1 MEVRV
6 FSAAPKTYH
15 FYLVFIACKGYTP
28 VLGTHFGVKREHK
41 VSKTNKPDG
50 QGKGKVV
57 SSTGDTEMFKLPP
70 YTELKADG
78 IYRYRR
84 RVAPKLQPQI
94 GKGFL
99 YRNLGKTKAD
109 VLNNYSRV
117 HSEIEALFQEARDT
131 LALEQEMS
139 AKAKAEYEKKS
150 ERDKVLFL
158 VEQHYGKEASEM
170 LSAGIVDDGFY
181 EALEGLSQNLSGKIS
196 EQTEAILSS
205 GKVPDAVITLSS
217 VFDAYY
223 EYKKT
228 DRPKDNKRLH
238 NRLMANKRNLITSW
252 GSVKVEKMP
261 VEQLTRKDANAFR
274 DFLLLSTKPSS
285 VSRNISLVSATINWH
300 SKENG
305 LDLVS
310 PFNGI
315 IIKDAGHTKNDRLP
329 LTVDE
334 VRQVSDVIRD
344 KKAWPMWVMMR
355 DTGMRTAEV
364 SGLLVGDISLQ
375 DRTVAIQ
382 PNRIRDLK
390 TAGSQRTIP
399 LSDELVGLLQPHRQN
414 KDDDDALFSSYGTP
428 TGADALSASLRKY
441 LRTVIKEKRK
451 VPYSLR
457 HSMKDALRNVGI
469 DGDMIDAILGHSGQ
483 SVGSRYGS
491 GYNTDIMRKALEKV
505 WN

>member
-1 MEVRV
+1 M
-6 FSAAPKTYH
+6 
-15 FYLVFIACKGYTP
+15 
-28 VLGTHFGVKREHK
+28 
-41 VSKTNKPDG
+41 VSKTGKYDG
-50 QGKGKVV
+50 TRKGKVV
-57 SSTGDTEMFKLPP
+57 SSTGDTIMFRLPH

-84 RVAPKLQPQI
+84 RVAPKLQEI
-94 GKGFL
+94 VGKARL

-117 HSEIEALFQEARDT
+117 HSEIEALLSQAQDT
-131 LALEQEMS
+131 LIQQKETS
-139 AKAKAEYEKKS
+139 AKAKEDYAKKS
-150 ERDKVLFL
+150 ERDKVLHL
-158 VEQHYGKEASEM
+158 VQEHYGKEASEM
-170 LSAGIVDDGFY
+170 LAIGQVDRNFEGALMGLADELAGDID
-181 EALEGLSQNLSGKIS
+181 ETTERMLWSGR
-196 EQTEAILSS
+196 
-205 GKVPDAVITLSS
+205 VPDEVITLSS

-223 EYKKT
+223 DYKKT

-300 SKENG
+300 SKDNG

-329 LTVDE
+329 LTADE
-334 VRQVSDVIRD
+334 ISQVSDVIRD

-375 DRTVAIQ
+375 DRTVTIQ
-382 PNRIRDLK
+382 PNKIRDLK

-399 LSDELVGLLQPHRQN
+399 LSDELVGLLQSHRQN

-428 TGADALSASLRKY
+428 TGADALSASLRKH

-505 WN
+505 WV

>member
-1 MEVRV
+1 M
-6 FSAAPKTYH
+6 
-15 FYLVFIACKGYTP
+15 L
-28 VLGTHFGVKREHK
+28 
-41 VSKTNKPDG
+41 SKANKQGG

-57 SSTGDTEMFKLPP
+57 STTGDTKMFNLPP

-84 RVAPKLQPQI
+84 RVAPKLQEI
-94 GKGFL
+94 VGTARL

-117 HSEIEALFQEARDT
+117 HSEVELILSKAKDT
-131 LALEQEMS
+131 LDQQKETS
-139 AKAKAEYEKKS
+139 TKARADYAKKS
-150 ERDKVLFL
+150 ERDKVLHL
-158 VEQHYGKEASEM
+158 VQEHYGKEASEM
-170 LSAGIVDDGFY
+170 LAIGQVDDNF
-181 EALEGLSQNLSGKIS
+181 EHALEGLADELAGTIDPRTERLLYSGV
-196 EQTEAILSS
+196 L
-205 GKVPDAVITLSS
+205 PDEVITLSS

-238 NRLMANKRNLITSW
+238 NRLMANKKNLVEAW
-252 GSVKVEKMP
+252 GDVKVGKMP
-261 VEQLTRKDANAFR
+261 VEKLTRKDANAYR
-274 DFLLLSTKPSS
+274 DLLLLSTKPSS
-285 VSRNISLVSATINWH
+285 VSRNISLVSASINWH
-300 SKENG
+300 AKENG

-334 VRQVSDVIRD
+334 IRQVSDVIRD

-364 SGLLVGDISLQ
+364 SGLLVGDVSLQ

-399 LSDELVGLLQPHRQN
+399 LSDELIELLQPHRQN
-414 KDDDDALFSSYGTP
+414 KDDADALFSAYGTP

-457 HSMKDALRNVGI
+457 HSMKDALRNVGA
-469 DGDMIDAILGHSGQ
+469 DGDVIDAILGHAGQ

-491 GYNTDIMRKALEKV
+491 GYNTDIMRSALEKV
-505 WN
+505 WV

>member
-1 MEVRV
+1 M
-6 FSAAPKTYH
+6 
-15 FYLVFIACKGYTP
+15 
-28 VLGTHFGVKREHK
+28 
-41 VSKTNKPDG
+41 VSKTGKHDG
-50 QGKGKVV
+50 TRKSKVV
-57 SSTGDTEMFKLPP
+57 SSTGDTIMFRLPH

-84 RVAPKLQPQI
+84 RVAPKLQEI
-94 GKGFL
+94 VGKARL

-117 HSEIEALFQEARDT
+117 HSEIEALLSQAQDT
-131 LALEQEMS
+131 LIQQKETS
-139 AKAKAEYEKKS
+139 AKAKEDYAKKS
-150 ERDKVLFL
+150 ERDKVLHL
-158 VEQHYGKEASEM
+158 VQEHYGKEASEM
-170 LSAGIVDDGFY
+170 LAIGQVDRNFEGALMGLADELAGDID
-181 EALEGLSQNLSGKIS
+181 ETTERMLWSGR
-196 EQTEAILSS
+196 
-205 GKVPDAVITLSS
+205 VPDEVITLSS

-223 EYKKT
+223 DYKKT

-261 VEQLTRKDANAFR
+261 VEQLTRKDANVFR

-285 VSRNISLVSATINWH
+285 VSRNISLVSATINWY

-334 VRQVSDVIRD
+334 ISQVSDVIRD

-375 DRTVAIQ
+375 DRTVTIQ
-382 PNRIRDLK
+382 PNKIRDLK

-414 KDDDDALFSSYGTP
+414 KDDDAALFSSYGTP
-428 TGADALSASLRKY
+428 TGADALSASLRKH

-457 HSMKDALRNVGI
+457 HSMKDALRNIGI

-505 WN
+505 WV

>member
-1 MEVRV
+1 
-6 FSAAPKTYH
+6 
-15 FYLVFIACKGYTP
+15 
-28 VLGTHFGVKREHK
+28 
-41 VSKTNKPDG
+41 VSKTNKQED

-57 SSTGDTEMFKLPP
+57 SSIGDTKMFKLPP

-131 LALEQEMS
+131 LILQKETS
-139 AKAKAEYEKKS
+139 AQARADYAKKS
-150 ERDKVLFL
+150 ERDKVLHL
-158 VEQHYGKEASEM
+158 VEEHYGKEASEM
-170 LSAGIVDDGFY
+170 LAVGQVDDNF
-181 EALEGLSQNLSGKIS
+181 EHALEGLADELAGTIDTKTERLLYSGV
-196 EQTEAILSS
+196 L
-205 GKVPDAVITLSS
+205 PDEVITLSA

-223 EYKKT
+223 DYKKT

-238 NRLMANKRNLITSW
+238 NRLMANKKNLVEAW
-252 GSVKVEKMP
+252 GDVKVGKMP
-261 VEQLTRKDANAFR
+261 VEKLTRKDANAYR
-274 DFLLLSTKPSS
+274 DLLLLSTKPSS
-285 VSRNISLVSATINWH
+285 VSRNISLVSASINWH
-300 SKENG
+300 AKENG

-334 VRQVSDVIRD
+334 IRQVSDVIRD

-364 SGLLVGDISLQ
+364 SGLLVGDVSLQ

-399 LSDELVGLLQPHRQN
+399 LSDELIELLQPHRQN
-414 KDDDDALFSSYGTP
+414 KDDADALFSAYGTP
-428 TGADALSASLRKY
+428 TGADALSASLRNY

-457 HSMKDALRNVGI
+457 HSMKDALRNVGA
-469 DGDMIDAILGHSGQ
+469 DGDVIDAILGHTGKT
-483 SVGSRYGS
+483 VGSRYGS
-491 GYNTDIMRKALEKV
+491 GYNIAVLREVLNKV
-505 WN
+505 WQ